1 MKKLL
6 EKITSIW
13 VIVAISVLV
22 GFLIFVLPLVS
33 NFLIRKLNTPIIPDT
48 MIFYSPTI
56 LNNLAEVYLDEGIKA
71 FILSKYT
78 FDIIWPLAYLF
89 SLTVIMGHLYNIL
102 KQFSHALWFPL
113 IAFVSD
119 ITENILLVVF
129 FNQYPT
135 STGIL
140 GYIASGFT
148 ALKWVMIALC
158 LVFILIFI
166 GKIRKNRLQKEV
178 LNDE

>member
-1 MKKLL
+1 MRKLL

-13 VIVAISVLV
+13 VVIAISVLV
-22 GFLIFVLPLVS
+22 VFLILVLPLVS
-33 NFLIRKLNTPIIPDT
+33 GFLMRKLNTPIIPDT

-56 LNNLAEVYLDEGIKA
+56 LNNLAEVYLEEGIKA

-89 SLTVIMGHLYNIL
+89 SLTVIIGHLYNLL
-102 KQFSHALWFPL
+102 KQFSQALWFPL
-113 IAFVSD
+113 IAFLSD
-119 ITENILLVVF
+119 IAENILLVVF
-129 FNQYPT
+129 FSRYPA
-135 STGIL
+135 SSGIL

-158 LVFILIFI
+158 LVFILMFI
-166 GKIRKNRLQKEV
+166 GRIRKNRLQKEV